1 MLRAKLSGR
10 FSFERQVSNQ
20 ITLASS
26 RAALSFLLSPPT
38 APYLRTTPLKALAQ
52 ERGQCRGRQGRLS
65 GRLCLSR
72 LFANRS
78 ALSSPRNSGFVRHRP
93 YPELSRTE
101 ENLAG
106 SCAVRQTTSMN
117 CSYVTI
123 RKSLIF
129 VLHQMNL
136 AVGSFGTGAHPTTWR
151 QTDIRML
158 KNFVSKTSNPPVDR

>member
-10 FSFERQVSNQ
+10 FSFERQISNQ
-20 ITLASS
+20 KTLASN
-26 RAALSFLLSPPT
+26 RAALSFLLSLPT

-52 ERGQCRGRQGRLS
+52 EWGQCRGRQGRLS

-78 ALSSPRNSGFVRHRP
+78 ALSSPRNLDSSDIVHIR
-93 YPELSRTE
+93 ELSRTE

-106 SCAVRQTTSMN
+106 ICGVRQTTSIN
-117 CSYVTI
+117 CAYITI

-129 VLHQMNL
+129 VLHQMNPGCGL
-136 AVGSFGTGAHPTTWR
+136 FWNWRPPTTWR